1 MGGGRSVL
9 LKYFFVHILPG
20 LLVVWAD
27 RKRLLKETCLSLES
41 CKVTDVSAI
50 RNWDGKSLSANRAQS
65 VSAEEAEPAFDAW
78 TKERQAGAHS
88 FSPVAKRSKDVDAA
102 MVVEDIEVH
111 AELEE

>member
-1 MGGGRSVL
+1 M
-9 LKYFFVHILPG
+9 
-20 LLVVWAD
+20 
-27 RKRLLKETCLSLES
+27 KETCLSLGS
-41 CKVTDVSAI
+41 CKVKDVSAI

-65 VSAEEAEPAFDAW
+65 VSAQAEPAFDAW

-111 AELEE
+111 AEPEE

>member
-41 CKVTDVSAI
+41 CKVKDVSAI
-50 RNWDGKSLSANRAQS
+50 RDWDGKSLSVNRAQS